1 MDTKDISVI
10 VQGAINKNETIKC
23 LQSIRQY
30 LPGAEIIL
38 STWEGSNITDL
49 DYDNLILSKD
59 PGAAIIEKS
68 AQKVVYNNIN
78 RQLLSTQAGLEK
90 ASRRYAMKVRSDL
103 ILTSDRFLDYFD
115 KFQARTDNYTLFN
128 RKIIV
133 PALFTRFNIKC
144 DNLYERIKYLFM
156 FLTGGCSVFVE
167 T

>member
-68 AQKVVYNNIN
+68 AQKVVYLQVI
-78 RQLLSTQAGLEK
+78 
-90 ASRRYAMKVRSDL
+90 D
-103 ILTSDRFLDYFD
+103 F
-115 KFQARTDNYTLFN
+115 
-128 RKIIV
+128 
-133 PALFTRFNIKC
+133 
-144 DNLYERIKYLFM
+144 
-156 FLTGGCSVFVE
+156 
-167 T
+167 

>member
-59 PGAAIIEKS
+59 PGAAIR
-68 AQKVVYNNIN
+68 N
-78 RQLLSTQAGLEK
+78 LLKRLFITI
-90 ASRRYAMKVRSDL
+90 L
-103 ILTSDRFLDYFD
+103 IDSF
-115 KFQARTDNYTLFN
+115 
-128 RKIIV
+128 
-133 PALFTRFNIKC
+133 
-144 DNLYERIKYLFM
+144 
-156 FLTGGCSVFVE
+156 
-167 T
+167 